1 MLPKP
6 PAELLPH
13 AEGVREAL
21 HRLRRPAVLPLPLA
35 TLGAKRGQSGCSVVG
50 LVLWLALARRVGIRL
65 RAGLLI
71 CGILLPQLQHTR
83 TYLRP
88 HDATV
93 ASPEKHRTAYFSW
106 GHSNAAAVSERQGW
120 AYGGQMLGAAKS

>member
-21 HRLRRPAVLPLPLA
+21 RRLRRPAVLPPPLA

-50 LVLWLALARRVGIRL
+50 LVLWLALARRVGIPL
-65 RAGLLI
+65 GAGLLVR
-71 CGILLPQLQHTR
+71 GILLCQKAQNSIVL
-83 TYLRP
+83 L
-88 HDATV
+88 V
-93 ASPEKHRTAYFSW
+93 
-106 GHSNAAAVSERQGW
+106 HSNASAVPELQG
-120 AYGGQMLGAAKS
+120 